1 MSAWIAVVGIGEEGM
16 ASLNDRARKA
26 VETADVLVGGERHL
40 AKVPEGSAER
50 IGWRGGMEA
59 AYDKIDERR
68 DKNVVV
74 LASGDPMS
82 YGVGSTLSRRFGAD
96 ALDVMP
102 VPGAFSMAAA
112 RMGWSLAKSEQ
123 LTVHG
128 RPLERVNYYLFPGAR
143 LLILSWDGTTPAKLA
158 RHLTNKGF
166 GDSTVTVLEH
176 LGGDQEDRIEAPAR
190 SWSVERTADLN
201 TIAVEV
207 VAGPDA
213 QIWPRVPGLPEE
225 AYEHDGKITKREVRA
240 ATVAALA
247 PKPGEVL
254 WDVGAG
260 SGSVAIEWMRAE
272 SLAEA
277 TAFEKDAEKCR
288 AIGRN
293 AANLGVPTLAVVE
306 GTVLGAL
313 DQVKGAPD
321 AVFVGGG
328 IARGWIIDAAWK
340 RLKTGGRLVANAVTV
355 EAQSVLMDFHQSHGG
370 QLVRI
375 AVAKSDAV
383 GSMTGLR
390 PSMEVLQLRA
400 VKP

>member
-1 MSAWIAVVGIGEEGM
+1 MSAWITVVGIGEEGL
-16 ASLNDRARKA
+16 ASLNDKARHA
-26 VETADVLVGGERHL
+26 VEAADALVGGERHL
-40 AKVPEGSAER
+40 AKVPEGDAER
-50 IGWRGGMEA
+50 IDWRDGMEA
-59 AYDKIDERR
+59 AYDKISDRQ
-68 DKNVVV
+68 DKKVVV

-143 LLILSWDGTTPAKLA
+143 LLILAWDGTTPAKLA
-158 RHLTNKGF
+158 RHLTDKGF

-176 LGGDQEDRIEAPAR
+176 LGGDQEDRIDAPAR

-272 SLAEA
+272 PLAEA
-277 TAFEKDAEKCR
+277 TAFEKDAEKCE
-288 AIGRN
+288 AIERN
-293 AANLGVPTLAVVE
+293 AANLGVPALEVVQ
-306 GTVLGAL
+306 GTVPGAL
-313 DQVKGAPD
+313 DLVGGEPD

-328 IARGWIIDAAWK
+328 IARGWVIDAAWK

-370 QLVRI
+370 ELVRI

-390 PSMEVLQLRA
+390 PLMEVLQLRA
-400 VKP
+400 VKS

>member
-1 MSAWIAVVGIGEEGM
+1 MNAWITVVGIGEEGM
-16 ASLNDRARKA
+16 ASLNDRARLA
-26 VETADVLVGGERHL
+26 VETADVLIGGERHL
-40 AKVPEGSAER
+40 AKVPEGGAER
-50 IGWRGGMEA
+50 IDWSEGMEA
-59 AYDKIDERR
+59 AYDKIAERHG
-68 DKNVVV
+68 KTVVV

-82 YGVGSTLSRRFGAD
+82 YGVGSTLSRRFGSD

-128 RPLERVNYYLFPGAR
+128 RTLERVNYYLYPGAR
-143 LLILSWDGTTPAKLA
+143 LLILAWDGATPAKLA
-158 RHLTNKGF
+158 RHLTDKGF
-166 GDSTVTVLEH
+166 GDSAVAVLEH
-176 LGGDQEDRIEAPAR
+176 MGGEKENRIEAAAR
-190 SWSVERTADLN
+190 NWSVERTADLN
-201 TIAVEV
+201 TIAVHV
-207 VAGPDA
+207 VAGPEA
-213 QIWPRVPGLPEE
+213 QVWPRVPGLPEE

-272 SLAEA
+272 PMAEA
-277 TAFEKDAEKCR
+277 TAFEKDAEKCE
-288 AIGRN
+288 AIERN
-293 AANLGVPTLAVVE
+293 AANLGVPALEVIQGMVP
-306 GTVLGAL
+306 GAL
-313 DQVKGAPD
+313 DTVDGEPD

-328 IARGWIIDAAWK
+328 IARGWVVDAAWK

-355 EAQSVLMDFHQSHGG
+355 EAQSVLMDFHSSHGG
-370 QLVRI
+370 ELVRI

-390 PSMEVLQLRA
+390 PLMEVLQLRA
-400 VKP
+400 VKS